1 VDGAAVCGQPPLAVI
16 GVQSFDLFNFGS
28 HARPWAIGVTQHD
41 CALRVNR
48 EYAID
53 GGDECVEVAPAEKVG
68 FDGPGLT
75 EVGASIEAKVR
86 RVIFDSILFESQIGV
101 SAGEKTVCVGRHGHE
116 VVLFGSD

>member
-1 VDGAAVCGQPPLAVI
+1 
-16 GVQSFDLFNFGS
+16 
-28 HARPWAIGVTQHD
+28 
-41 CALRVNR
+41 LRVNR